1 MTCERMPRILRAL
14 ASGVYPSFSTA
25 AMTLSDVLAE
35 IERLPESAYETVL
48 TDTPASRAT
57 SLMPAIVIASF
68 GFPAFST
75 SSFASF
81 SAAMRCIDVSRHRRN
96 PSISL
101 IESFRRNVSII
112 IPPHR
117 KYVKRFDTLKAAPSC
132 DYKTTIC
139 EQQASPRQ
147 RRPQNVDLEAVAVE

>member
-1 MTCERMPRILRAL
+1 
-14 ASGVYPSFSTA
+14 
-25 AMTLSDVLAE
+25 
-35 IERLPESAYETVL
+35 
-48 TDTPASRAT
+48 
-57 SLMPAIVIASF
+57 MPAIVIAPPF

-81 SAAMRCIDVSRHRRN
+81 NAAMRCIDASRHWRN

-101 IESFRRNVSII
+101 IESFRRNVSIA

-147 RRPQNVDLEAVAVE
+147 LRPQNVDLEAVAIE